1 MVCIFS
7 LYYKT
12 LKKGRGEIKRER
24 KKEKRVREQPP
35 PLLLYV
41 DFPWHCYVLCV
52 CTWLGFMYKQEHQQS
67 DNKFFRGLW
76 TPNSFLH
83 GSHGRRSPCRFYCY
97 SQLMLNNRQQAH
109 TECGLSLA
117 GWMCRLQCK
126 LQSVHLWIYT
136 AQIGSYRACRAC
148 KMHESV
154 AVKSSI
160 FSKCSQQTKK
170 QNKKKYLNLNLLL
183 TFLFVSH
190 FLCAHI
196 LTFCFSAPSCSLI
209 KWNVSVVGFTNKIQE
224 L

>member
-97 SQLMLNNRQQAH
+97 SQLMLNNRQ
-109 TECGLSLA
+109 
-117 GWMCRLQCK
+117 
-126 LQSVHLWIYT
+126 
-136 AQIGSYRACRAC
+136 
-148 KMHESV
+148 
-154 AVKSSI
+154 
-160 FSKCSQQTKK
+160 
-170 QNKKKYLNLNLLL
+170 LL
-183 TFLFVSH
+183 TLNVASVW
-190 FLCAHI
+190 LDECADCNANYKVCTCGYI
-196 LTFCFSAPSCSLI
+196 RLRLAVTEPAEPVKCMNP
-209 KWNVSVVGFTNKIQE
+209 
-224 L
+224 